1 MWKRW
6 IKEILPT
13 LGPRQ
18 KWTQD
23 RRNFEVDDEVLV
35 MDKNLPRYRW
45 NIGRITAT
53 YPGRDGVVRVVDVK
67 GETGDI
73 LKKSVHRLIPL
84 S

>member
-1 MWKRW
+1 M
-6 IKEILPT
+6 KEILPT

-23 RRNFEVDDEVLV
+23 NRNFKEGDEVLV
-35 MDKNLPRYRW
+35 VDKNLPRYRW
-45 NIGRITAT
+45 DIGRITAT
-53 YPGRDGVVRVVDVK
+53 YPGRDNVVRIVDVK
-67 GETGDI
+67 GERGEV